1 MKATKEQ
8 LKNSVGKEVFIIP
21 RGNLVGRRGDIRVLS
36 SVIKLVSR
44 SYVVLENSVGL
55 GMHTDKFRLDEYYDN
70 NNCGGYLFLSKEAA
84 ENYLWRENFIKDFRY
99 NTNMNKLTYEDCRE
113 IDNILRKYE

>member
-21 RGNLVGRRGDIRVLS
+21 RGNLVGRGDIRVLS
-36 SVIKLVSR
+36 SVIKSVGR
-44 SYVVLENSVGL
+44 IYVVLENSVGL
-55 GMHTDKFRLDEYYDN
+55 SMYTDSFRLDECYDN
-70 NNCGGYLFLSKEAA
+70 TNCGGYLFLSREDA
-84 ENYLWRENFIKDFRY
+84 ENYLWRENFIKDFKY
-99 NTNMNKLTYEDCRE
+99 NIDMNKLTYEDCRE